1 MSPAAP
7 AIRQLRAG
15 RDFAAHDRVAAQMA
29 NFAYALVDEAGRTA
43 LLVDPAHAPV
53 ELTDALERAQL
64 RLVGVVLTHYHAD
77 HAGGRLG
84 SRPVAG
90 VAELLEHLEVPVHV
104 QRDELD
110 WVARGTGLDTGAL
123 VGHDGGDTLQL
134 GAHRVTLVHTPGHTP
149 GSQCLVLDGAVL
161 TGDTLFLDGCGR
173 TDFPGGDPRALYD
186 SLFHRLAPL
195 PGETVV
201 LAGHDYSAVPSAT
214 LAEVRAAN
222 PFLAPLD
229 EEAWV
234 ARQGG

>member
-1 MSPAAP
+1 MSPGAP

-15 RDFAAHDRVAAQMA
+15 RDFAAHDRIAAQMA
-29 NFAYALVDEAGRTA
+29 NFAYALVDEVSHTA

-53 ELTDALERAQL
+53 ELADALEHAEL
-64 RLVGVVLTHYHAD
+64 RLVGIVLTHYHAD

-84 SRPVAG
+84 NFPVAG
-90 VAELLEHLEVPVHV
+90 VAELVEHLEVPIHV

-123 VGHDGGDTLQL
+123 VAHDSGDTLPL
-134 GAHRVTLVHTPGHTP
+134 GGHQVTLVHTPGHTP
-149 GSQCLVLDGAVL
+149 GSQCLLVDGAVL
-161 TGDTLFLDGCGR
+161 TGDTLFLEGCGR
-173 TDFPGGDPRALYD
+173 TDLPGGDPRALYD
-186 SLFHRLAPL
+186 SLFHRLAGL

-201 LAGHDYSAVPSAT
+201 LAGHDYSAVASAT

-229 EEAWV
+229 EDVWV